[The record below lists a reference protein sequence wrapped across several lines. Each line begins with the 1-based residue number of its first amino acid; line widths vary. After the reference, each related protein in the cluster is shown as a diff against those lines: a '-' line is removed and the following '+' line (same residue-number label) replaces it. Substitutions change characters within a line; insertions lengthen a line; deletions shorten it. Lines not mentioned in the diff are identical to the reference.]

1 MASRRGSCYDCGE
14 TKQIRIRQCDF
25 WLCDECNDFRQKNPT
40 VDPKTRFMNKS
51 KETHDNGLTKYV
63 ASLKN
68 PKKLKDTKFSTPNPT
83 TTKSKTPGNV
93 TSSVK
98 KTSSGHWRVAET
110 PDKVSATTPC
120 IPKVTN
126 QAAAADSG
134 VDKIPPIP
142 CSDQSC
148 RTQPGD
154 LTCDCFICQ
163 KDFHLACVNLT
174 RRPARSSN
182 WCCEQCRDVPKLLR
196 ELRNTISILS
206 DWQRTMYDQQ
216 IELKAENNALKEQIN
231 EIMKQNQH
239 ITVVK
244 KADPVKS
251 SESDI
256 SLTDNEREGDGS
268 SWADV
273 VRRHKKRRVT
283 VSQAIRREINPQ
295 QSHKRTINRH
305 DTRERSYNVSR
316 DRKLRGM
323 DQEPLQRSRQQSR
336 KVNANYNRHRPRNQN
351 MRTRKDGYNDDNYL
365 PNRNM
370 FSQRARARGET
381 SRAYNSPSYDSW
393 EPCYNC
399 GLTNHGTKDCYY
411 LHPVT
416 CRSCGQLGHKSKS
429 CSWYGSRFYDN

>member
-1 MASRRGSCYDCGE
+1 MTSG
-14 TKQIRIRQCDF
+14 K
-25 WLCDECNDFRQKNPT
+25 NNPT

-93 TSSVK
+93 TSSAK
-98 KTSSGHWRVAET
+98 KTSSGHWRVAEI

-142 CSDQSC
+142 CSGQSC

-216 IELKAENNALKEQIN
+216 IELKA
-231 EIMKQNQH
+231 
-239 ITVVK
+239 
-244 KADPVKS
+244 
-251 SESDI
+251 
-256 SLTDNEREGDGS
+256 
-268 SWADV
+268 
-273 VRRHKKRRVT
+273 
-283 VSQAIRREINPQ
+283 
-295 QSHKRTINRH
+295 
-305 DTRERSYNVSR
+305 
-316 DRKLRGM
+316 
-323 DQEPLQRSRQQSR
+323 
-336 KVNANYNRHRPRNQN
+336 
-351 MRTRKDGYNDDNYL
+351 
-365 PNRNM
+365 
-370 FSQRARARGET
+370 
-381 SRAYNSPSYDSW
+381 
-393 EPCYNC
+393 
-399 GLTNHGTKDCYY
+399 
-411 LHPVT
+411 
-416 CRSCGQLGHKSKS
+416 
-429 CSWYGSRFYDN
+429 